1 MTQPPATDA
10 TVSNAAEGVFVGVE
24 PAARVQTPP
33 PSQPAAPQETAPAA
47 ATPEKFFTEADIE
60 RVRQEEKTKLYGQ
73 LQQAKDEASRL
84 RQENEERLQAEQ
96 AVAEQARQ
104 AAEKEAEEEMSLREL
119 LAKKEQE
126 MQAQIEQERLAREQ
140 AFALLE
146 KEREYAALKD
156 YRDAELA
163 KHGADIIPEL
173 LDMVTGNT
181 PDEIDASIA
190 GLVARSSRILEG
202 AQQAIQS
209 QRQQMQGTRPTAP
222 LTELEINS
230 AQQELTVEDIANMPM
245 SEWAKR
251 RASLLGQSGSGNGR
265 GMFG

>member
-1 MTQPPATDA
+1 MSQPPVNDA

-24 PAARVQTPP
+24 PATRIQSGS
-33 PSQPAAPQETAPAA
+33 PSVPEEAPVAYAVPT
-47 ATPEKFFTEADIE
+47 EKYFTEADIE
-60 RVRQEEKTKLYGQ
+60 KVRQEEKSKLYGQ
-73 LQQAKDEASRL
+73 LQQAKDEATRL
-84 RQENEERLQAEQ
+84 RQENEERLRAESEE
-96 AVAEQARQ
+96 AEQARLAQ
-104 AAEKEAEEEMSLREL
+104 EKEAEEEMSLRDL

-146 KEREYAALKD
+146 KEREFSALKD
-156 YRDAELA
+156 YRDARLA
-163 KHGADIIPEL
+163 EHGADIIPEL

-181 PDEIDASIA
+181 PDEINASIA
-190 GLVARSSRILEG
+190 GLVDRSSRILEG

-209 QRQQMQGTRPTAP
+209 QRQQMQGTRATAP

-230 AQQELTVEDIANMPM
+230 AHQELSVEDIANMPM
-245 SEWAKR
+245 NEWAKR
-251 RASLLGQSGSGNGR
+251 RGSLLGQSGSGTGR